1 MCFLSSFLP
10 FVYLGAGC
18 PAMGSLQRE
27 GDAEDRPLF
36 GASKLRGSSNNT
48 SEAIRKQNRRT
59 KYSIEWF
66 TFEEMQELQGQVE
79 PMGVSEDRQDS
90 EAK

>member
-1 MCFLSSFLP
+1 MPSDGVST
-10 FVYLGAGC
+10 AGGGC
-18 PAMGSLQRE
+18 RGQAS
-27 GDAEDRPLF
+27 LF